1 MEWALLAGHV
11 LKRGTDK
18 LKAEHSR
25 QLAWFKEAYENKE
38 SIFDPSGEIRRFYSR
53 KRD

>member
-25 QLAWFKEAYENKE
+25 QLA
-38 SIFDPSGEIRRFYSR
+38 
-53 KRD
+53 